1 MEVPQACGSRIW
13 SVIARYFDNR
23 PYLEE
28 LVVIR
33 GTTTIIAHLGDR
45 IALDDRNT
53 AALSALT

>member
-1 MEVPQACGSRIW
+1 
-13 SVIARYFDNR
+13 
-23 PYLEE
+23 
-28 LVVIR
+28 VIR